1 MPNLRLAAI
10 AGLVLASAL
19 AACGEREP
27 KPDAAVIDQHLNNMM
42 AQEEA
47 EQRRL
52 VEEARQREDLRERE
66 MEQREANFSDGN
78 AAADAANNSAAA
90 SE

>member
-1 MPNLRLAAI
+1 MPNLRYAA
-10 AGLVLASAL
+10 LASLALAIPL
-19 AACGEREP
+19 AACGEGDP

-52 VEEARQREDLRERE
+52 VEEARAREDVREVE
-66 MEQREANFSDGN
+66 MEQREADYDGGN
-78 AAADAANNSAAA
+78 AAAEPANNSAAA
-90 SE
+90 R